1 MLMDAQLLFS
11 DAQAVTAAAG
21 STNTIDLGAVRD
33 IGTGENL
40 YLVVSCDVA
49 MTDGAG
55 NTYPLVVALEGD
67 STTSISPDGTQ
78 DMMTFPAAS
87 AIGTLLIARLSPG
100 NAALQYRYIR
110 LKYTP
115 TGGNLTAGSFTAFL
129 THDIQKVVSYADAIT
144 IS

>member
-1 MLMDAQLLFS
+1 MITDALLLFS

-21 STNTIDLGAVRD
+21 STNNIDLGSVRD
-33 IGTGENL
+33 IGTGDDL
-40 YLVVSCDVA
+40 YVVAVLDVA

-67 STTSISPDGTQ
+67 STETFTPDGTQ
-78 DMMTFPAAS
+78 DLFSFPAAS
-87 AIGTLLIARLSPG
+87 AIGTTKFAKLSPG
-100 NAALQYRYIR
+100 SAPLQYRYIR

-115 TGGNLTAGSFTAFL
+115 TGGNLTAGSVTAFV
-129 THDIQKVVSYADAIT
+129 TKDIAKFAAYAKGYT

>member
-1 MLMDAQLLFS
+1 MIMDALLQFS

-21 STNTIDLGAVRD
+21 STNSVDLGSVRD
-33 IGTGENL
+33 IGTGEDL
-40 YLVVSCDVA
+40 YVVSVLTVA

-67 STTSISPDGTQ
+67 SADSFTPDGTQ
-78 DMMTFPAAS
+78 DLFTFPAAS
-87 AIGTLLIARLSPG
+87 AVGTTKIAKLSPG
-100 NAALQYRYIR
+100 SAPLQYRYVR

-115 TGGNLTAGSFTAFL
+115 TGGNLTAGSVTAFV
-129 THDIQKVVSYADAIT
+129 TTDIAKFASYAKGYT